1 MELDQKLNKS
11 LKLLENFEQAI
22 NLPNNNKNILDCVE
36 AITLDMS
43 QYQQKE
49 NLIDS
54 NFTKNQ
60 TSTIIKEII
69 QKINNL
75 NKTVQSK
82 SELSNKFS
90 EFNTLK

>member
-54 NFTKNQ
+54 NFTKNE

-69 QKINNL
+69 QKIDNL

>member
-69 QKINNL
+69 QKIDNL

>member
-11 LKLLENFEQAI
+11 LELLENFEQAI

-49 NLIDS
+49 NLTRFS
-54 NFTKNQ
+54 EEKNE
-60 TSTIIKEII
+60 TNKIIKEII
-69 QKINNL
+69 QKIDDL
-75 NKTVQSK
+75 NKTVRPK